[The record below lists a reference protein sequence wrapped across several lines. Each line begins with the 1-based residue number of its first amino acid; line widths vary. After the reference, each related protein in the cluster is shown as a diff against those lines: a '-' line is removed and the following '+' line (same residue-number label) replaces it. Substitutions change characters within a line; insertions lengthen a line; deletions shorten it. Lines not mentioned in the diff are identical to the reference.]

1 MRTTETIERKL
12 SRLVRYASSAMRF
25 TSGFDGIDRSLES
38 ALVDAAGALALR
50 INEQNRGAFDPTDPT
65 RPWL

>member
-1 MRTTETIERKL
+1 MTTTETIERKL

-38 ALVDAAGALALR
+38 DLVDAAGALAVR
-50 INEQNRGAFDPTDPT
+50 INKHRLALDPTDPT
-65 RPWL
+65 RPWI